1 MAAQKSPVHFEIQIS
16 VNLSDFQQIQVKFH
30 QLFAKVNEV
39 KPWKSLENYQ
49 IYRLFDERERKKGRK
64 KLFLAE
70 TAKNLQ
76 KVPKE
81 KIGKRCSSQP
91 KIFKFYGGRWTPW
104 SNAPVW
110 APTSHTLADLAK
122 KSQKVPNEKNS
133 PPKKSSKFQKRSKKV
148 EKMILSLMEVVS
160 EWGNREKVVKK
171 EKWEIFLR
179 FQQP

>member
-81 KIGKRCSSQP
+81 KLEKGVPAKNLQILWREMNALVKRSGLSP
-91 KIFKFYGGRWTPW
+91 NKPYFGRFG
-104 SNAPVW
+104 
-110 APTSHTLADLAK
+110 
-122 KSQKVPNEKNS
+122 QKVPKSAKWENL
-133 PPKKSSKFQKRSKKV
+133 PKKNFFKVPKKV
-148 EKMILSLMEVVS
+148 
-160 EWGNREKVVKK
+160 
-171 EKWEIFLR
+171 
-179 FQQP
+179 